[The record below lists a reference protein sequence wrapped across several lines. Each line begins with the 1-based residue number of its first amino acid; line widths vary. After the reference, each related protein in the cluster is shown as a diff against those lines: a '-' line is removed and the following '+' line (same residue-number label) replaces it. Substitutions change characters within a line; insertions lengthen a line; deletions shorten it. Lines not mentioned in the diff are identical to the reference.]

1 MIADGPGMTVRTVWP
16 VSPDYMEV
24 TAWGLAGNGETPE
37 QIRRRVD
44 MFVTFLGP
52 GGMASPDDV
61 EALEACQEGFKT
73 QTELPWSDVSR
84 GMHRKSTM
92 FDELQMRVFWR
103 AWRARLKGGKPGR
116 VVEGKREAVEV
127 AG

>member
-1 MIADGPGMTVRTVWP
+1 
-16 VSPDYMEV
+16 MEV
-24 TAWGLAGNGETPE
+24 TAWALAGNGETPE

-61 EALEACQEGFKT
+61 EALEACQEALRDAEGAASGAT
-73 QTELPWSDVSR
+73 SR
-84 GMHRKSTM
+84 AACIARRHM
-92 FDELQMRVFWR
+92 FDELQMRTFWR
-103 AWRARLKGGKPGR
+103 AWRARLQGGRPAGQMA
-116 VVEGKREAVEV
+116 VGGSEREPADV